1 MTAIGTHQSFGYN
14 IELDSDARRRHLYII
29 GQTGV
34 GKSTL
39 LEGMLLDDIAR
50 GDGVCFIDP
59 HGQSAENI
67 ANNIPVSRTQDV
79 LYIEYD
85 PEHPFGLN
93 ILQTAD
99 PRKKS
104 LTVEHIIS
112 SFRNIWPDS
121 WGANLE
127 DVFRNSLYLLMDNKG
142 SSLVDVLKLLT
153 DRHYRKQLLQNC
165 TNDVV
170 RQFWQNE
177 FEAKADKQ
185 KAEETR
191 STTNKVRAFLSNPY
205 LADILRGPS
214 TLNIPYLMNEGKILI
229 LNLAKGSWGETPSKL
244 IGCLFIV
251 AFAQAAEERASIP
264 EHKRRDFYLYV
275 DEMQNFQN
283 EGFDSVLSEA
293 RKMRLSLCLANQF
306 YAQLPNGLQTAISG
320 NVATWIAFRVG
331 AKDASFIADELDH
344 HTPATLKST
353 PNFHAWIKTLQNGVP
368 SEPIPLVTFPPRARD
383 LKRLGAIRA
392 RSRAGHTRKKTP
404 H

>member
-1 MTAIGTHQSFGYN
+1 MTAIGTHQSFGYTV
-14 IELDSDARRRHLYII
+14 ELDTDARRRHLYCI

-39 LEGMLLDDIAR
+39 LESMALADIENGR
-50 GDGVCFIDP
+50 GICFIDP
-59 HGQSAENI
+59 HGQSAERI

-79 LYIEYD
+79 AYIEYD

-93 ILQTAD
+93 ILHTAD
-99 PRKKS
+99 PRKKP
-104 LTVEHIIS
+104 LTVEHIVS

-127 DVFRNSLYLLMDNKG
+127 DVLRNALYLLIDNPG
-142 SSLVDVLKLLT
+142 SSLVDILTLLS
-153 DRHYRKQLLQNC
+153 DRKYREQLLQHC

-170 RQFWQNE
+170 RHFWEAE

-205 LADILRGPS
+205 LANILRGPS
-214 TLNIPYLMNEGKILI
+214 TLNIPYLMNESKILI

-251 AFAQAAEERASIP
+251 AFAQAAEQRAGMP
-264 EHKRRDFYLYV
+264 ESKRRDFYLYV

-283 EGFDSVLSEA
+283 EGFDSILSEA
-293 RKMRLSLCLANQF
+293 RKMRLSLCLANQYF
-306 YAQLPNGLQTAISG
+306 AQLPDSLQTAISG
-320 NVATWIAFRVG
+320 NVGTWIAFRVG
-331 AKDASFIADELDH
+331 ARDAPFIAAELDH
-344 HTPATLKST
+344 HTPATLKSA
-353 PNFHAWIKTLQNGVP
+353 PNFTAWVKLLQDGAP
-368 SEPIPLVTFPPRARD
+368 TEPMPIETFPPMTNDLGRLRAVRT
-383 LKRLGAIRA
+383 
-392 RSRAGHTRKKTP
+392 RSRACHTR
-404 H
+404 

>member
-1 MTAIGTHQSFGYN
+1 MTAIGTHQSFGYD
-14 IELDSDARRRHLYII
+14 IELDTDARRRHLYVI

-39 LEGMLLDDIAR
+39 LESMVLEDIAH
-50 GDGVCFIDP
+50 GHGVCFIDP
-59 HGQSAENI
+59 HGQSAEKI
-67 ANNIPVSRTQDV
+67 ADNIPVSRTQDV
-79 LYIEYD
+79 LYIEHD

-104 LTVEHIIS
+104 LTVEHIVS

-127 DVFRNSLYLLMDNKG
+127 DVLRNSLYLLMDNQG
-142 SSLVDVLKLLT
+142 SSLVDILKLLS
-153 DRHYRKQLLQNC
+153 DKHYRKQLLKYC

-170 RQFWQNE
+170 QQFWEDE

-214 TLNIPYLMNEGKILI
+214 TLNIPHLMNEGKILI

-264 EHKRRDFYLYV
+264 EYKRRDFYLYV

-283 EGFDSVLSEA
+283 EGFDSVLAEA

-306 YAQLPNGLQTAISG
+306 YAQLPNSLQTAISG
-320 NVATWIAFRVG
+320 NVANWIAFRVG
-331 AKDASFIADELDH
+331 AKDAPFIADELDH

-353 PNFHAWIKTLQNGVP
+353 PNFKAWIKTLQDGAP
-368 SEPIPLVTFPPRARD
+368 SEPIPITTFPPQTND
-383 LKRLGAIRA
+383 LGRLKAIKA
-392 RSRAGHTRKKTP
+392 RSRACHTRTLR
-404 H
+404 

>member
-1 MTAIGTHQSFGYN
+1 MTAIGTHQSFGYLV
-14 IELDSDARRRHLYII
+14 ELDTDARRRHLYCI

-39 LEGMLLDDIAR
+39 LESVALADIENGR
-50 GDGVCFIDP
+50 GICFIDP
-59 HGQSAENI
+59 HGQSAERI

-79 LYIEYD
+79 VYIEYD

-93 ILQTAD
+93 ILHTGD
-99 PRKKS
+99 PHKKP
-104 LTVEHIIS
+104 LTVEHIVS
-112 SFRNIWPDS
+112 SFRSIWPDS

-127 DVFRNSLYLLMDNKG
+127 DVLRNALYLLIDNSG
-142 SSLVDVLKLLT
+142 SSLVDILNLLS
-153 DRHYRKQLLQNC
+153 DQQYRSRLLQNC

-170 RQFWQNE
+170 RHFWQTE

-205 LADILRGPS
+205 LANILKGPN

-264 EHKRRDFYLYV
+264 EDERRDFYLFV

-283 EGFDSVLSEA
+283 QGFDSILSEA
-293 RKMRLSLCLANQF
+293 RKMRLSLCLANQYF
-306 YAQLPNGLQTAISG
+306 AQLPDSLQAAISG

-331 AKDASFIADELDH
+331 AKDAPFIADELDH
-344 HTPATLKST
+344 HTPATLKSA
-353 PNFHAWIKTLQNGVP
+353 PNFTAWVRLLQDGAPGEPMPIRILPPKNGD
-368 SEPIPLVTFPPRARD
+368 LGRLRAVR
-383 LKRLGAIRA
+383 K
-392 RSRAGHTRKKTP
+392 RSRACHTR
-404 H
+404 